1 LVSEQILSESV
12 IPVCSPKLRE
22 GAEPLR
28 SPDDIRFHTLL
39 HDDSPDED
47 DSCPTWEMWLNAAG
61 VQGIDATRG
70 PRFDQSSMVLEA
82 AALGRGIALAKS
94 TLAAMDLAEG
104 RLIKP
109 FELSLPVAF
118 AYSVVYPDSKTVMPK
133 VGVFIRWLKEQADAA
148 SSPKIVPLTV
158 VKRDQRHARAR
169 PSSP

>member
-1 LVSEQILSESV
+1 
-12 IPVCSPKLRE
+12 
-22 GAEPLR
+22 
-28 SPDDIRFHTLL
+28 
-39 HDDSPDED
+39 
-47 DSCPTWEMWLNAAG
+47 
-61 VQGIDATRG
+61 
-70 PRFDQSSMVLEA
+70 MVLEA

-109 FELSLPVAF
+109 FELSLAVAF

-148 SSPKIVPLTV
+148 SSPKVVPLTV